1 MAFYTITRRYTSS
14 IGGPWQGGEV
24 VDLSPAQAAAL
35 DADSAGVCVPL
46 VTAVPEA
53 EPGEVAPETAPAEA
67 PKPRRGRPS
76 RDRMARG
83 GQDR

>member
-24 VDLSPAQAAAL
+24 VDLTDAQAAAL
-35 DADSAGVCVPL
+35 DADSPGVVVPL
-46 VTAVPEA
+46 VRAVPEA
-53 EPGEVAPETAPAEA
+53 EPGEPPAETAP
-67 PKPRRGRPS
+67 KRGRPRGS

>member
-1 MAFYTITRRYTSS
+1 MAFYTVTRRYTSS
-14 IGGPWQGGEV
+14 IAGPWQGGET

-35 DADSAGVCVPL
+35 EADSAGIVVPL
-46 VTAVPEA
+46 VVAVPEA
-53 EPGEVAPETAPAEA
+53 EPGESPADDA
-67 PKPRRGRPS
+67 ATVPVKARRGRPS